1 MGECVATG
9 ANPAC
14 GPGTIVQTRTCTDGT
29 FDKCNTDADIQRTVT
44 CSVAGVSLPPCG
56 GKSKITIMIR
66 KLYYMNIVL

>member
-14 GPGTIVQTRTCTDGT
+14 GPGTIAQTRTCTDGT
-29 FDKCNTDADIQRTVT
+29 FDKCTDADIERTVT

-56 GKSKITIMIR
+56 G
-66 KLYYMNIVL
+66 N